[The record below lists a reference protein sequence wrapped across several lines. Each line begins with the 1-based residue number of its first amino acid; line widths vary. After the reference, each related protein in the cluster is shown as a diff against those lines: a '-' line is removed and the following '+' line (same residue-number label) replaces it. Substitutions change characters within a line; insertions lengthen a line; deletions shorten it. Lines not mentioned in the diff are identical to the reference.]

1 MNEWKTPKGTVLY
14 IIDLKGKP
22 YLPVAERLVW
32 FREVHQEWSIQ
43 TKLVLGQDSCL
54 ATAWIRNTNKHI
66 IAMAHKYED
75 KKGFADYIEKSETGA
90 VGRALAMCGF
100 GTQFCADE
108 LDEKDRL
115 ADAPRNVSTQTTT
128 MPPKENAPLPPP
140 IGQVLSDDPG
150 SFKITFGKHKDKT
163 LAMMGVVAVSGYIKW
178 LSEQPKISDA
188 ARELIKQGKEFLK
201 KPSTSKEYC
210 DELDEALKSSPP
222 HDQWKD
228 EPWPDAPPF

>member
-1 MNEWKTPKGTVLY
+1 MPPIYLSDVMVEKEVDMENSAEKGEE
-14 IIDLKGKP
+14 GGGEQENPP
-22 YLPVAERLVW
+22 YKE
-32 FREVHQEWSIQ
+32 E
-43 TKLVLGQDSCL
+43 
-54 ATAWIRNTNKHI
+54 ATAQGQGSGITYARRYGLAAI
-66 IAMAHKYED
+66 CCL
-75 KKGFADYIEKSETGA
+75 GADDDDGNEASG
-90 VGRALAMCGF
+90 L
-100 GTQFCADE
+100 
-108 LDEKDRL
+108 
-115 ADAPRNVSTQTTT
+115 NVSTQTTT
-128 MPPKENAPLPPP
+128 TPPKENAPLPPP